1 MLEIET
7 VLYDDLSKGKV
18 DASKWKL
25 LSFPLGN
32 EQVWTYEEPKAKIEP
47 RGGGLALTVD
57 PFTRKHDQV
66 HMFDDPKQLYVSTR
80 TFPVSPTGTTTFEVE
95 MSAETYRSNAEDIR
109 DAFAGFITIELA
121 TGMVFDFVSTGRK
134 IGAIYE
140 RLLIPGITDEKTAF
154 TYLIES
160 PFAGISTAP
169 GRLHH
174 YSVRLNPAER
184 RAEWYEAC
192 HWCSRMEPILNELAQ
207 EYQDVQFVR
216 FNVLT
221 NEDHWRLANQ
231 YRIMGSPTLVFFCCG
246 RPVGEVVGYRPKDG
260 LRKQVEE
267 SLSRCNTQ
275 PCA

>member
-18 DASKWKL
+18 DPSKWKL

-32 EQVWTYEEPKAKIEP
+32 GQVWTYEESKAKIEP
-47 RGGGLALTVD
+47 SDGGLALTVD
-57 PFTRKHDQV
+57 PFTRKHDHV

-80 TFPVSPTGTTTFEVE
+80 TFPVSPTRTTTFEVE

-169 GRLHH
+169 GRLHY

-184 RAEWYEAC
+184 RAEWYV
-192 HWCSRMEPILNELAQ
+192 
-207 EYQDVQFVR
+207 D
-216 FNVLT
+216 
-221 NEDHWRLANQ
+221 
-231 YRIMGSPTLVFFCCG
+231 G
-246 RPVGEVVGYRPKDG
+246 RPFFRAERVPVAPKEITLGFG
-260 LRKQVEE
+260 LFTLKPVDSAKGSTSIHGQGATGVWRNFRYIPND
-267 SLSRCNTQ
+267 SR
-275 PCA
+275 A